1 MEATNQALWTA
12 ADRRQAGE
20 IPRMRQA
27 TLCLPVRGDPPTEV
41 LLGFK
46 KAGFGVGKYTGFG
59 GKVETGETV
68 AQAAVREM
76 QEETGVTVAV
86 DELEK
91 VGELAF
97 VFPSRPLWS
106 QEVHVF
112 LAYSWRGEAVEGREM
127 RPVWFPVACLPY
139 EEMWDDG
146 ATWMPRVL
154 AGDRIQATFT
164 FGGDNETVDKVEVS
178 PLGPSH
184 GSDSEKP
191 AQHKALADDCRD

>member
-1 MEATNQALWTA
+1 M
-12 ADRRQAGE
+12 
-20 IPRMRQA
+20 
-27 TLCLPVRGDPPTEV
+27 
-41 LLGFK
+41 GFK
-46 KAGFGVGKYTGFG
+46 KTGFGAGKYTGFG
-59 GKVETGETV
+59 GKVEAGETV

-97 VFPSRPLWS
+97 VFPSRPVWS

-127 RPVWFPVACLPY
+127 RPVWFPVARLPY
-139 EEMWDDG
+139 IEMWDDG

-164 FGGDNETVDKVEVS
+164 FRADNETVDRVAIEA
-178 PLGPSH
+178 LD
-184 GSDSEKP
+184 DSST
-191 AQHKALADDCRD
+191 